1 MLRCLYFLFSYS
13 YLIVPRSPN
22 HTAYD
27 ISWKHDMKMA
37 ITTDG
42 MGLMPLTT
50 TSVHSGA
57 AGGSGWWAVYKDA
70 GMEGYLFAS
79 GI

>member
-1 MLRCLYFLFSYS
+1 
-13 YLIVPRSPN
+13 
-22 HTAYD
+22 
-27 ISWKHDMKMA
+27 MA

-50 TSVHSGA
+50 RSVHSGA